1 MVRVARIEEATAMPD
16 LSDGVQAAW
25 QIASA
30 EAVELRHELLEP
42 LHFFIGICSIEK
54 LPSADS
60 HEKLPMTP
68 DVAAAIRSEW
78 DALAPL
84 FAKIGSS
91 PAILRRDARNA
102 MGRGNCAGDP
112 TMTISRSEASR
123 AAFWRASELAD
134 KSGAPAIN
142 LTHLL
147 AALLDDVW
155 GPAATFLTQRG
166 VDVCAVV
173 AAARTATP
181 PAVPRR

>member
-1 MVRVARIEEATAMPD
+1 MPD

-25 QIASA
+25 QIAAA

-54 LPSADS
+54 LLSADS
-60 HEKLPMTP
+60 QEKLPLTP
-68 DVAAAIRSEW
+68 GAAAAIRSEW
-78 DALAPL
+78 DTLAPL

-91 PAILRRDARNA
+91 PATLRQDARSA

-112 TMTISRSEASR
+112 TITISRSEASR
-123 AAFWRASELAD
+123 AAFWRAAELAD
-134 KSGAPAIN
+134 KSGAPAID

-155 GPAATFLTQRG
+155 GAAATFLTQRG
-166 VDVCAVV
+166 VDVCALA
-173 AAARTATP
+173 AAARAATL
-181 PAVPRR
+181 PAVPSR